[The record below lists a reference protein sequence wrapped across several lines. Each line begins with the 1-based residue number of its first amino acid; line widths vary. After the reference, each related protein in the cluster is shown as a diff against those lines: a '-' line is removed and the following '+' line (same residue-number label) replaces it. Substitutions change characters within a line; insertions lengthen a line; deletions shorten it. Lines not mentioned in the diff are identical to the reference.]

1 MKAELCEFV
10 VSLGYIVRPC
20 IQGKRKKKGR
30 KEERN
35 MALGKTEAKE

>member
-20 IQGKRKKKGR
+20 IQGKRKKKEGR
-30 KEERN
+30 KKSS
-35 MALGKTEAKE
+35 MFSS

>member
-30 KEERN
+30 KEE
-35 MALGKTEAKE
+35 K